1 MEFLQYLEA
10 GRSITDEALDRMLPT
25 PDSKT
30 GVLHEAM
37 RYCIFAGGKR
47 LRPILA
53 MSASEAVGDRA
64 ETVIPLAVALE
75 CIHTYSL
82 IHDDLPS
89 MDNDDLRRGK
99 PTAHKVYGEAIAV
112 LAGDA
117 LQAFAF
123 QVLSS
128 PETARQHRAD
138 RLIKAIGELSF
149 AAGPM
154 RLVAGQAMDI
164 LWEGK
169 DGSIEDADYIMANKT
184 AALIRA
190 SLTCGGILAGA
201 DPGRVKA
208 LGSLGNDLGAIFQI
222 KDDLLDLEGSS
233 GELGK
238 AVGKDHKRGKL
249 TYPRIMGAQEAK
261 ARMKRLMESA
271 IEKARAFGKEAESL
285 VGLCEYIG
293 NRVS

>member
-1 MEFLQYLEA
+1 M
-10 GRSITDEALDRMLPT
+10 TDGALDRMLPT
-25 PDSKT
+25 PDSKP

-53 MSASEAVGDRA
+53 MSASEAVGARA

-89 MDNDDLRRGK
+89 MDNDDLRRGQ
-99 PTAHKVYGEAIAV
+99 PTAHKVYGEAMAV

-128 PETARQHRAD
+128 PETARQYRAD
-138 RLIKAIGELSF
+138 RLINAIGELSF

-154 RLVAGQAMDI
+154 KLVAGQAMDI
-164 LWEGK
+164 LWEGR
-169 DGSIEDADYIMANKT
+169 DGSLEDADYIMANKT

-201 DPGRVKA
+201 DPGRINA
-208 LGSLGNDLGAIFQI
+208 LGSMGNDLGAVFQI
-222 KDDLLDLEGSS
+222 KDDLLDLEGNPQD
-233 GELGK
+233 LGK
-238 AVGKDHKRGKL
+238 AVGKDQKRGKL
-249 TYPRIMGAQEAK
+249 TYPRIEGAQEAK